1 MSRTASDV
9 RANPDLLLRALE
21 QDAHTQERRGRRG
34 HLKIFFGYAAGVGKT
49 YAMLQAAHAAKRR
62 GVDVV
67 AGYIEPHERPAT
79 ARLSRGIER
88 IPHMAIEHNG
98 IELAEFD
105 LDAALARA
113 PQLILVDELAHTNAP
128 GCRHEK
134 RYQDVEELLRTGID
148 VYTTV
153 NVQHIES
160 LNDMVA
166 SITGVVVQMC
176 IRDSPS
182 TPICSGE
189 RPMARTWSVEATN
202 EYSRHAAKP
211 SVAKY
216 TE

>member
-1 MSRTASDV
+1 MRRPERSPILIACSRRPIPPPQSIHTGEKGLAMSRTASDV

-113 PQLILVDELAHTNAP
+113 RSSSSSTNSRTPMHRGAAMKSAIKMSRSSCAP
-128 GCRHEK
+128 
-134 RYQDVEELLRTGID
+134 
-148 VYTTV
+148 
-153 NVQHIES
+153 
-160 LNDMVA
+160 A
-166 SITGVVVQMC
+166 
-176 IRDSPS
+176 
-182 TPICSGE
+182 
-189 RPMARTWSVEATN
+189 
-202 EYSRHAAKP
+202 
-211 SVAKY
+211 
-216 TE
+216 